1 MGGENVGVCIL
12 IDVEAREN
20 ANRPGGD
27 YHTSFWFQG
36 LSWASGDVESSFYD
50 LWYTGARFPG
60 LVLYWAK
67 RAGGKRMADTPQ
79 WQPIE
84 RLALI
89 ASHIDGML
97 ESATEQYETLQ
108 LAKPKP
114 FVLDDYTVGRVIEV
128 FTTQQGDL
136 GLFDEQL
143 RRWERGPLTNAQ
155 RREVERLADQ
165 MLQLHEVI
173 NAILRL
179 AEQLKERT
187 IEKVLAKSDVELG
200 VETLLSGWP
209 TDL

>member
-1 MGGENVGVCIL
+1 M
-12 IDVEAREN
+12 
-20 ANRPGGD
+20 
-27 YHTSFWFQG
+27 
-36 LSWASGDVESSFYD
+36 
-50 LWYTGARFPG
+50 
-60 LVLYWAK
+60 AK
-67 RAGGKRMADTPQ
+67 QPSPQ

-84 RLALI
+84 RLPLI
-89 ASHIDGML
+89 ATHIDGML

-136 GLFDEQL
+136 WLFDEQL

-155 RREVERLADQ
+155 RQEVERLAGQ

-173 NAILRL
+173 SAILRL
-179 AEQLKERT
+179 AEQLQERT

-200 VETLLSGWP
+200 LETLLSGWP
-209 TDL
+209 TDLK